1 MTNKFLTKL
10 LQAMEVFPT
19 CIRQSGIGF
28 CTLISQVISIGGPY
42 VIYLGSYDL
51 KLPYAVMFLVC
62 FIGFVAATLMPE
74 TLYRHLPETIEEAS
88 TFGAEDKFFS
98 YLPAKREFMAA
109 KRLKEETEKEEEE
122 KASLCDW
129 NPVLRASFKGSKQPE
144 DISQELIGDL
154 KAHYVDAPESSITS

>member
-1 MTNKFLTKL
+1 
-10 LQAMEVFPT
+10 MEVFPT

-28 CTLISQVISIGGPY
+28 CTLVSQIISIGGPY

-62 FIGFVAATLMPE
+62 FVGFVAAALMPE

-98 YLPAKREFMAA
+98 YLPAKREFLAA
-109 KRLKEETEKEEEE
+109 KRLKAEKDREREEE

-144 DISQELIGDL
+144 DISAELIGDL
-154 KAHYVDAPESSITS
+154 TAHYVDAPESSIITS